1 LSRVKC
7 CTKHKY
13 EIYWEEEIKE
23 LPVLQENANCSFE
36 VYAALLLKPEIA
48 KLRNIMTKRRNT

>member
-1 LSRVKC
+1 M
-7 CTKHKY
+7 Y

-48 KLRNIMTKRRNT
+48 KLRNIMTKKRNT